1 MTSYEIGS
9 NSSRY
14 PYDYSFVTDGTNS
27 EYTDTTESNFI
38 LPIITGA
45 DADKFLQV
53 NAQATGYEY
62 TAVDGELPPQAGQ
75 AGKYLETNGTSVFWE
90 TVNQVPG
97 ATAGNSGQY
106 LTNDGSTA
114 SWGSVYPEIIPN
126 GFLRTLNSAVQWQ
139 AFTSST
145 SNFLRADGAFS
156 NVRQVPSSGT
166 VNQGRVLY
174 GEGNN

>member
-27 EYTDTTESNFI
+27 EYTDTTESSFI

-62 TAVDGELPPQAGQ
+62 TAVDAELPPQAGQ
-75 AGKYLETNGTSVFWE
+75 AGKFLETNGSSVFWD
-90 TVNQVPG
+90 TG
-97 ATAGNSGQY
+97 MLS
-106 LTNDGSTA
+106 
-114 SWGSVYPEIIPN
+114 
-126 GFLRTLNSAVQWQ
+126 
-139 AFTSST
+139 
-145 SNFLRADGAFS
+145 
-156 NVRQVPSSGT
+156 
-166 VNQGRVLY
+166 
-174 GEGNN
+174 